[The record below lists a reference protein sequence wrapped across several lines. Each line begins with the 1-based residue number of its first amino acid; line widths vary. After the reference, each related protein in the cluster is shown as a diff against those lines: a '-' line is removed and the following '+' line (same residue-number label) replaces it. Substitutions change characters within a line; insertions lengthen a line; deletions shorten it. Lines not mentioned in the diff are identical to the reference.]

1 MSAPNDLIPDPE
13 VLDEFH
19 ISAMTLWRWD
29 HDEELKFPPPIRIR
43 NRKYRQ
49 RSALDE
55 FKQRLVQDA
64 IDQHQGNRRLAGAPS
79 QG

>member
-1 MSAPNDLIPDPE
+1 MSVPNDLIPDPE

-55 FKQRLVQDA
+55 FKQRLIQDA
-64 IDQHQGNRRLAGAPS
+64 IHQHQVAAS